1 MSYRDLSRK
10 DLGKGGGKMGWT
22 EKMEPEG
29 GQMQVQ
35 IIWHESGTGHL
46 CLCLPGEYA
55 FDPLTPH
62 LVLPWQAT

>member
-1 MSYRDLSRK
+1 
-10 DLGKGGGKMGWT
+10 MGWT

-62 LVLPWQAT
+62 LVLPWQVT